1 METLSFLKDGYKNTS
16 SNGAKQ
22 VVISMNQNTVQT
34 IRDAELAAE
43 ETAKKAALE
52 RESILA
58 KAKSD
63 CAQSASKMISDAK
76 ARAAVEVEQAR
87 LLGEGLQK
95 EALTA
100 AESKIDGLRAQAQ
113 SRRKEALNLILSE
126 LV

>member
-63 CAQSASKMISDAK
+63 CAQSASKMIS
-76 ARAAVEVEQAR
+76 ARAALEVEQAR

>member
-58 KAKSD
+58 KAESD

-76 ARAAVEVEQAR
+76 ARAALEVEQAR

>member
-52 RESILA
+52 R
-58 KAKSD
+58 
-63 CAQSASKMISDAK
+63 
-76 ARAAVEVEQAR
+76 
-87 LLGEGLQK
+87 
-95 EALTA
+95 
-100 AESKIDGLRAQAQ
+100 
-113 SRRKEALNLILSE
+113 
-126 LV
+126 